1 MMVRTSR
8 EFGSSRVL
16 EGESPSLGVLI
27 QPRKPS
33 LGQYR
38 EVLSEGDVE
47 SRETHRRTSR
57 PKCRG
62 VKHRWRGKLTTM
74 RKKWEVNNSN
84 SMNQPN

>member
-1 MMVRTSR
+1 MATTILKVVKTGQ
-8 EFGSSRVL
+8 EFGNLEVL

-27 QPRKPS
+27 QPRKLS
-33 LGQYR
+33 LGQHR

-62 VKHRWRGKLTTM
+62 VKYRWRNKLATM
-74 RKKWEVNNSN
+74 
-84 SMNQPN
+84 